1 MSPFIPQNELTEIF
15 GKNLLE
21 DNDLLPILKQLN
33 GEVEVKPFE
42 CVGTVEEVNACL
54 EYSQMAKDERQK
66 SLVLSIEN
74 LLSQYD
80 EANNLPEQFEAI
92 LKDNLSNL

>member
-1 MSPFIPQNELTEIF
+1 MSPFISQEELAEIF

-21 DNDLLPILKQLN
+21 DKDLIPILKQLN

-54 EYSQMAKDERQK
+54 DYCQMAKDEGQK
-66 SLVLSIEN
+66 TLSIN
-74 LLSQYD
+74 DLLSQYD
-80 EANNLPEQFEAI
+80 ETNNLPRQFEAI

>member
-1 MSPFIPQNELTEIF
+1 MSPFIPQDELIDIF

-21 DNDLLPILKQLN
+21 DNDLTPIMKQLN

-42 CVGTVEEVNACL
+42 CVGTIEEVNACM
-54 EYSQMAKDERQK
+54 EYCLKANDERQR
-66 SLVLSIEN
+66 SLDD
-74 LLSQYD
+74 LLGQYD
-80 EANNLPEQFEAI
+80 EANNLPRQFEVI

>member
-1 MSPFIPQNELTEIF
+1 MSPFIPQDELTEIF
-15 GKNLLE
+15 GKNLME
-21 DNDLLPILKQLN
+21 DNDLVPVLKQLN

-54 EYSQMAKDERQK
+54 EYCQMAKDERQR
-66 SLVLSIEN
+66 SLSMN
-74 LLSQYD
+74 YLLSQYD
-80 EANNLPEQFEAI
+80 EVNNLPEHFESI

>member
-1 MSPFIPQNELTEIF
+1 MSPFIPQDELIDIF

-21 DNDLLPILKQLN
+21 DNDLIPILKQLN

-54 EYSQMAKDERQK
+54 EYCQKANDERQM
-66 SLVLSIEN
+66 SLDD
-74 LLSQYD
+74 LLNQYD
-80 EANNLPEQFEAI
+80 ETNNLPKQFEAI